1 MVMEMKMMVDME
13 MKRWKETEVML
24 VDLVIII

>member
-13 MKRWKETEVML
+13 MKRWTETEVML